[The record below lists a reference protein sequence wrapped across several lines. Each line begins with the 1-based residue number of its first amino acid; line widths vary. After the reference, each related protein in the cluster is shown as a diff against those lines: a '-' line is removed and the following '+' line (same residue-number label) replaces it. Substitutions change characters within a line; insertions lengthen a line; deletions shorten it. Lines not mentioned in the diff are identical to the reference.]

1 MEKLETREEEQLS
14 QGRPASEWQRE
25 SRNFQFR
32 ALSAAAGGRGGHL
45 DQCGRTCGEA
55 LPGGAQPVEG
65 AGKDKSS
72 KALKDQQAAATAL

>member
-14 QGRPASEWQRE
+14 QGRPANEWQRE

-45 DQCGRTCGEA
+45 DQCGQTGVFVLSA
-55 LPGGAQPVEG
+55 
-65 AGKDKSS
+65 AGKPCLEEPS
-72 KALKDQQAAATAL
+72 LLRGLERTRVPRP